1 MKIGKRPA
9 RILLYEQVVEDL
21 CLLIDRGDFEPGD
34 QLPSERELIEKLNV
48 SRNVLREAFH
58 VLESRGVIVSAIGSA
73 KKTSIAE
80 PDKIRGKIKINGIS
94 KIILRHIVR
103 KIAFFA

>member
-58 VLESRGVIVSAIGSA
+58 VLESLWCYRI
-73 KKTSIAE
+73 TS
-80 PDKIRGKIKINGIS
+80 GKGTFFE
-94 KIILRHIVR
+94 R
-103 KIAFFA
+103 KPNFRERETV

>member
-58 VLESRGVIVSAIGSA
+58 VLESRGVIVSHQ
-73 KKTSIAE
+73 
-80 PDKIRGKIKINGIS
+80 GKG
-94 KIILRHIVR
+94 RFFER
-103 KIAFFA
+103 KPNFRERETV

>member
-48 SRNVLREAFH
+48 SRNVLREAWCY
-58 VLESRGVIVSAIGSA
+58 RI
-73 KKTSIAE
+73 TS
-80 PDKIRGKIKINGIS
+80 GKGTFFE
-94 KIILRHIVR
+94 R
-103 KIAFFA
+103 KPNFRERETV

>member
-34 QLPSERELIEKLNV
+34 QLPSERELIEK
-48 SRNVLREAFH
+48 EC
-58 VLESRGVIVSAIGSA
+58 
-73 KKTSIAE
+73 
-80 PDKIRGKIKINGIS
+80 IKRGIS
-94 KIILRHIVR
+94 CIR
-103 KIAFFA
+103 KPWCYRITSGKGTFFERKPNFRERETV